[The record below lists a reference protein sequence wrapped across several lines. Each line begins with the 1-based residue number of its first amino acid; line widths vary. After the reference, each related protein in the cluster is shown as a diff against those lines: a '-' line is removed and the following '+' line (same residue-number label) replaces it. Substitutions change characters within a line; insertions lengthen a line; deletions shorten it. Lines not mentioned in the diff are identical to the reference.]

1 MRPRDESVLGKLLGH
16 MARSEDDGDDD
27 DDVAL
32 LEDAQSVAAVR
43 PSTPRLPYLAWD
55 GDAVRP
61 SIARPAAAPSM
72 SPRPQREA
80 ILVTEFAFLHASFA
94 PPFPLDPA
102 AAAAEPAPS
111 AAGTSSS
118 EASSLPR
125 TLSFGGQELRRSV
138 RQLVREIQTDTIG
151 PSPTTTATPADDE
164 EEKTSERELHITSS
178 VRNLVLNLRRDCE
191 RHSLQPTTVDSSVLA
206 RHVSRRRGYSSPVEY
221 HHRGRS
227 TTVTASAPH
236 KVDFLPRLV
245 SNVTTSLRRLSLL
258 KATARAPAIQ
268 ADAIDGARWKIV
280 ELAFRFGG
288 PHRYYLVQAVNMFY
302 PLQKFGRRGYPHPTR
317 LLCHQYG
324 TLQWEHK
331 RGGYSAPVDL
341 ALVELLVDGRTT
353 PVFQKQ
359 KRVSKR
365 NEACSL
371 SIVFTDRTL
380 DLETSSEDHR
390 DWLSSALRTLVN
402 YAKKQ
407 RRAERIV
414 VMEEDTKHQARA
426 FSIL

>member
-1 MRPRDESVLGKLLGH
+1 MRPRDESMLGKLLGH
-16 MARSEDDGDDD
+16 MTRNEDDDD

-32 LEDAQSVAAVR
+32 LEDAQAVAAVR

-61 SIARPAAAPSM
+61 SMARPAAAPSM
-72 SPRPQREA
+72 SPRPQRET

-94 PPFPLDPA
+94 PPFPLDPTA
-102 AAAAEPAPS
+102 PEPAPS
-111 AAGTSSS
+111 TCSSS

-125 TLSFGGQELRRSV
+125 TLSFGGQKLRRSV
-138 RQLVREIQTDTIG
+138 RQLVHEIQTDAIG
-151 PSPTTTATPADDE
+151 TRPSPASDDDE

-206 RHVSRRRGYSSPVEY
+206 RHVSRRRGYSSPMEY
-221 HHRGRS
+221 HRGRS
-227 TTVTASAPH
+227 TTVTSLASQSAPH
-236 KVDFLPRLV
+236 KVDFLPRLM
-245 SNVTTSLRRLSLL
+245 SNVTTSLRRLSLMR
-258 KATARAPAIQ
+258 ATARAPLVE

-341 ALVELLVDGRTT
+341 ALVELLVDGRATA
-353 PVFQKQ
+353 VFQKQ

-371 SIVFTDRTL
+371 SIVFSDRTL

-407 RRAERIV
+407 RRAEHIV
-414 VMEEDTKHQARA
+414 VMEEDTKHRA
-426 FSIL
+426 PVMA